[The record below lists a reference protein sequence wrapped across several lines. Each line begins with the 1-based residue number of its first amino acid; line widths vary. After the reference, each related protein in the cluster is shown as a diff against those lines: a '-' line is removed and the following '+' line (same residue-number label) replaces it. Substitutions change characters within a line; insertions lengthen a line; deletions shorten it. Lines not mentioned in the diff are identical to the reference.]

1 MKKNILSIAFLL
13 FASVTMYAQDKPTLT
28 NVGNENPNQ
37 ASFKFTEEA
46 FDFGTIMQGDKV
58 LHDFEF
64 TNTGKEPL
72 IISQAA
78 GSCGCTVPEWP
89 KEPIAPGAKNVIKVT
104 FNSAGK
110 QGMQDKTV
118 TLQSNAKQ
126 NPMVIHL
133 KGNVDKPIEQPGAA
147 DPNKTEK
154 K

>member
-1 MKKNILSIAFLL
+1 MKKKILSVALML
-13 FASVTMYAQDKPTLT
+13 FTSAALYAQDKPSLS

-37 ASFKFTEEA
+37 AAFKFTHEE
-46 FDFGTIMQGDKV
+46 FDFGTIKQGDQVK
-58 LHDFEF
+58 HDFEF
-64 TNTGKEPL
+64 INSGKEPL
-72 IISQAA
+72 IISNAA

-89 KEPIAPGAKNVIKVT
+89 KEPIAAGAKGVIKVT

-126 NPMVIHL
+126 NPLVLHL
-133 KGNVDKPIEQPGAA
+133 KGNVDRPVEQPAA
-147 DPNKTEK
+147 DPANMDK